1 MKNDNNQ
8 INDFIVKWY
17 DVDKANDP
25 TLTWLDCSQAVYRY
39 FGKELTANACRT
51 RYWRM
56 TFAPKHKKE
65 KEEPEQMIIDDPAF
79 REKIEKQ
86 KEKYKK
92 SDERTQVNALV
103 RRISREETIKEI
115 AKEVAETFNK
125 KFSFSIKPDILQ
137 KHSIAN
143 NEEREAILQ
152 ISDWHYGIVIDSP
165 YNRYNPEIC
174 KERVTRLA
182 KEVAQRCAM
191 YDITRLHVVNLGDMI
206 AGRIHLTIR
215 LNSRI
220 DVVTQTIEV
229 AEILANFLYSLSTFL
244 DIEYYDTLDNHSRL
258 EPTLCDSLD
267 LESLVRIITWFLKE
281 RLKNVPTI
289 HFNDNTL
296 GDDIASFS
304 CLGHNIVA
312 VHGDKDKPET
322 VIQNL
327 SLMSKSYYDLALM
340 AHRHH
345 FFCDEKNRTV
355 LVSNSSL
362 MGTDELA
369 QQLRLSAAAS
379 QNLIIATKRNVVDTI
394 CRIDVE

>member
-1 MKNDNNQ
+1 MSYNTKNDNNQ
-8 INDFIVKWY
+8 INEFIVRWY
-17 DVDKANDP
+17 DQEKANNP
-25 TLTWLDCSQAVYRY
+25 MLTWLDCATQVFKY
-39 FGKELTANACRT
+39 FGKQLTADACRA

-56 TFAPKHKKE
+56 TFVPEHTR
-65 KEEPEQMIIDDPAF
+65 EEQPEQLVIDDPAF
-79 REKIEKQ
+79 QEKIEKQ

-92 SDERTQVNALV
+92 SDERIQVNALV
-103 RRISREETIKEI
+103 RRMSREETIKEI
-115 AKEVAETFNK
+115 AHEVAEKFEEKYPFVIDLSNHSNK
-125 KFSFSIKPDILQ
+125 K
-137 KHSIAN
+137 
-143 NEEREAILQ
+143 NEEKEAILQ

-165 YNRYNPEIC
+165 YNKYNPEIC

-182 KEVAQRCAM
+182 KEVAEKCAKN
-191 YDITRLHVVNLGDMI
+191 DINRLHVVNLGDMI

-229 AEILANFLYSLSTFL
+229 AELIANFLYSLSTFL

-304 CLGHNIVA
+304 CLGHKIIA

-322 VIQNL
+322 VVQNL

-369 QQLRLSAAAS
+369 QNLRLSAAAS
-379 QNLIIATKRNVVDTI
+379 QNLIIVTKKNVVDTI

>member
-1 MKNDNNQ
+1 MKSDNNR

-17 DVDKANDP
+17 DQEKKNNP
-25 TLTWLDCSQAVYRY
+25 KLTWADCSEAVYKY
-39 FGKELTANACRT
+39 FGKELTENACRN
-51 RYWRM
+51 RYWRL
-56 TFAPKHKKE
+56 TFTPEHTR
-65 KEEPEQMIIDDPAF
+65 EEQPEQLLIDDPVF
-79 REKIEKQ
+79 QEKIEKQ

-92 SDERTQVNALV
+92 SDERTQINAMV
-103 RRISREETIKEI
+103 RRVSREETIKDI
-115 AKEVAETFNK
+115 AHEVAEKLSEAHPFTVDLDTINWK
-125 KFSFSIKPDILQ
+125 Q
-137 KHSIAN
+137 
-143 NEEREAILQ
+143 NEEKEAILQ

-165 YNRYNPEIC
+165 YNKYNPEIC

-191 YDITRLHVVNLGDMI
+191 LDIHKLHVVNLGDMI

-215 LNSRI
+215 LNSRV

-229 AEILANFLYSLSTFL
+229 AELLANFLYSLSTFL

-258 EPTLCDSLD
+258 EPNLNDSLD

-281 RLKNVPTI
+281 RLKDVPTI
-289 HFNDNTL
+289 HFNDNTH
-296 GDDIASFS
+296 GDDIASFT
-304 CLGHNIVA
+304 CLGHNIIA
-312 VHGDKDKPET
+312 VHGDKDKPEN
-322 VIQNL
+322 VIANL
-327 SLMSKSYYDLALM
+327 SLMTKSYYDLALM

-345 FFCDEKNRTV
+345 FIADEKNRTV

-379 QNLIIATKRNVVDTI
+379 QNLIIATKRNVIDTI
-394 CRIDVE
+394 FRINVE